1 MQQIY
6 LRISF
11 TISTYP
17 HCQGIE
23 SPFIQQIPLNCYRG
37 PFQIDLSDSE
47 KILTLFWFTIN
58 KFKCQICEY
67 IAVFIGSYDVA
78 QKNSLK

>member
-1 MQQIY
+1 MEQIY

-17 HCQGIE
+17 HCQGMD
-23 SPFIQQIPLNCYRG
+23 SPFIRHIALNCYRG

-47 KILTLFWFTIN
+47 KVHNFFWIKIN
-58 KFKCQICEY
+58 KFKCQICVS

-78 QKNSLK
+78 QLNSL